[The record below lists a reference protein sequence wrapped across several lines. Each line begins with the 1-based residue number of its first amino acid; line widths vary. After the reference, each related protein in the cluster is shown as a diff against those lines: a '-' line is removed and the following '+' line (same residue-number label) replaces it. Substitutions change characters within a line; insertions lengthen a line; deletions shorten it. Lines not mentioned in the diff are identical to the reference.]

1 MSDLVQKKLIAA
13 KLWVVKVGSALLSDN
28 SDGVDLEIID
38 AWCKQIG
45 ALSRSDRSIVL
56 VSSGAVAEGCRRLG
70 FGDRPEALHEL
81 QAAAAVG
88 QMGLVGAYE
97 RAFKVLDLRTAMV
110 LLTHDDLADRKR
122 YLNARATLRTL
133 IELKVIPVINEN
145 DSVATDEIK
154 LGDNDTLA
162 AMVAS
167 ALSADVLVLLT
178 DQDGLH
184 ERDPREDP
192 DAPVVEIADAT
203 DPKLDAYASGG
214 GTLGR
219 GGMVTKVAAARL
231 AARSGIT
238 TVIANGNAPNVL
250 MRISQGEAIGTVLES
265 KLEPLVA
272 RKRWLASQLKVKGR
286 IALDDGAVRAI
297 QEKGVSILAVGVFGS
312 SGSFERGDMVS
323 VTDAQ
328 GDEVAKGLV
337 NYNARETQML
347 LGCSTDEI
355 ESKLG
360 YIDAPELI
368 HRDNLVVL

>member
-1 MSDLVQKKLIAA
+1 MSDLIQQKLIAA
-13 KLWVVKVGSALLSDN
+13 KLWVVKVGSALLTDN
-28 SDGVDLEIID
+28 GDGVDLEIINT
-38 AWCKQIG
+38 WCNQIG
-45 ALSRSDRSIVL
+45 ALTESGRSVVL

-70 FGDRPEALHEL
+70 FKGRPESVHEL

-88 QMGLVGAYE
+88 QMGLIEAYE
-97 RAFKVLDLRTAMV
+97 RAFGLLDLRTAMV
-110 LLTHDDLADRKR
+110 LLTHDDLADRQR
-122 YLNARATLRTL
+122 YLNARATLQTL
-133 IELKVIPVINEN
+133 IKLRVIPVINEN

-167 ALSADVLVLLT
+167 SLSADVLVLLT

-192 DAPVVEIADAT
+192 DAPVIENADAT

-219 GGMVTKVAAARL
+219 GGMITKVAAARL
-231 AARSGIT
+231 AARSGTT
-238 TVIANGNAPNVL
+238 TVIANGKSPDVL
-250 MRISQGEAIGTVLES
+250 MRIAQGETNGTVLET

-272 RKRWLASQLKVKGR
+272 RKRWLAGQFKVKGR
-286 IALDDGAVRAI
+286 ISLDDGAVRAI
-297 QEKGVSILAVGVFGS
+297 RDKGVSILAVGVFSS

-323 VTDAQ
+323 VTNTR

-337 NYNARETQML
+337 NYSARETEML